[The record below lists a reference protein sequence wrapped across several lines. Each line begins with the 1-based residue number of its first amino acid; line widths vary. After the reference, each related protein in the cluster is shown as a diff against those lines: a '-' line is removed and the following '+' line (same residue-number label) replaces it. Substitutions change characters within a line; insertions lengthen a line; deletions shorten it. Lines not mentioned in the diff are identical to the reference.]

1 MLLEKLK
8 SKLIAFGNLEVCKEG
23 DVFTVLITGEDLI
36 NQNKYLQIMGLVSDY
51 ASDKYPHV
59 EIMKNDRHFVCI
71 ILKKRNK

>member
-1 MLLEKLK
+1 
-8 SKLIAFGNLEVCKEG
+8 
-23 DVFTVLITGEDLI
+23 VLITGEDLI